1 MRSDSISRIK
11 HKEYFGSP
19 LFNNFITTDFAD
31 AQTELVTPVFSDENE
46 LISFLEASHHFALNK
61 MSDEYFWPFS
71 IPSGKISSNDIKIAT
86 FGKSNKAKFKEIYRK
101 GLSNRYGKAM
111 QAISGIHFN
120 FSLTE
125 NFWNLFT
132 EGNETSFRTSMYFR
146 TIRNIQRYNW
156 LILYL
161 FGCSPIIGKELID
174 DKYEFNQIGKN
185 EYLSKYATSLRMST
199 MGYQAKSQ
207 SQLFISMNSL
217 GQYISDLKTA
227 TTTLSEKFA
236 SIKGLSSN
244 DWKQLNANILQVEDE
259 YYGISRPKSSSDLN
273 QRQISKLSDFG
284 VEYIEFRALD
294 LNPFSRVGICE
305 KDLKFIEAFLIFCT
319 LDSSP
324 KVNLTEFKETLKNT
338 HDVSIFGRK
347 NNLLLERN
355 GTSITMFDWGT
366 EILGQMSSLFSK
378 LDQYHLDFDKY
389 KKQLSDPEL
398 TLSGR
403 FLCMKMES
411 GISFSD
417 LGEEIG
423 MNHKNSILNENN
435 DASVMSVFEMEEL
448 DAESRL
454 IKKEVMKEESF
465 DDYLRQFLS
474 I

>member
-1 MRSDSISRIK
+1 M
-11 HKEYFGSP
+11 
-19 LFNNFITTDFAD
+19 
-31 AQTELVTPVFSDENE
+31 
-46 LISFLEASHHFALNK
+46 
-61 MSDEYFWPFS
+61 
-71 IPSGKISSNDIKIAT
+71 
-86 FGKSNKAKFKEIYRK
+86 
-101 GLSNRYGKAM
+101 
-111 QAISGIHFN
+111 
-120 FSLTE
+120 
-125 NFWNLFT
+125 
-132 EGNETSFRTSMYFR
+132 
-146 TIRNIQRYNW
+146 
-156 LILYL
+156 
-161 FGCSPIIGKELID
+161 
-174 DKYEFNQIGKN
+174 
-185 EYLSKYATSLRMST
+185 
-199 MGYQAKSQ
+199 
-207 SQLFISMNSL
+207 
-217 GQYISDLKTA
+217 
-227 TTTLSEKFA
+227 
-236 SIKGLSSN
+236 
-244 DWKQLNANILQVEDE
+244 QVEDE

-305 KDLKFIEAFLIFCT
+305 KDLKFMEAFLIFCT

-355 GTSITMFDWGT
+355 GTSITLSDWGT

-403 FLCMKMES
+403 FLCMKLES

-435 DASVMSVFEMEEL
+435 DASMMSVFEMEEL